1 MLVSEGL
8 PYVSAS
14 DIQLSTETVTPRP
27 LTVEE
32 IREYVQLYAQAARNA
47 ISAGF
52 DGVEIHGAHGF
63 LPDQFTRDVSNSRT
77 DTYGGSLENRT
88 RFSLEVIDAVVEAV
102 GSERVG
108 YRISPWSSLFGEWV
122 TPSLLSA
129 YSQETLDMKMADPIP
144 TFTHLVSQLKAR
156 QPKLAYLHVV
166 EPRVIGMDDRS
177 EEDIGAHEGNDF
189 IRNLWAPKA
198 LISAGG
204 YNRQSAIDTA
214 ERKGDLIAFGRQFL
228 ANVCTFPI
236 SYSKM
241 TLNFPISSPIW
252 CIGWRRMFLSTRT
265 TEKSFTLLE
274 THQSD
279 IPTTHLPKSLL
290 PNLCHSCFFLTFWTL
305 RATNRFNQQFIR
317 FP

>member
-1 MLVSEGL
+1 
-8 PYVSAS
+8 
-14 DIQLSTETVTPRP
+14 
-27 LTVEE
+27 
-32 IREYVQLYAQAARNA
+32 
-47 ISAGF
+47 
-52 DGVEIHGAHGF
+52 
-63 LPDQFTRDVSNSRT
+63 
-77 DTYGGSLENRT
+77 
-88 RFSLEVIDAVVEAV
+88 
-102 GSERVG
+102 
-108 YRISPWSSLFGEWV
+108 
-122 TPSLLSA
+122 
-129 YSQETLDMKMADPIP
+129 MKMADPIP

-290 PNLCHSCFFLTFWTL
+290 PNLCHSCFFKFLDTSSYESIQSAVHSIALTQILLLNGEFSHL
-305 RATNRFNQQFIR
+305 HSQRLHQV
-317 FP
+317 